1 VKKDRADKIAA
12 EIHDQFLP
20 NLMSIV
26 YELEFWK
33 KTNALSPAG
42 NEFLNN
48 IKNNLDLAVGE
59 SRKLLLHLKPPKIIE
74 SSLTK
79 ALNHYL
85 KRLEETKGL
94 KYRWVTK
101 SPGKRDYVSQD
112 ALLITF
118 LELLANLPL
127 LDAESPQ
134 GREEILFSFKAEDDF
149 IKLSFSWSGLTRKWL
164 SKDLK
169 NVIMKRLGKK
179 KGEIKYYRAAKRLW
193 LAIHLPQR

>member
-1 VKKDRADKIAA
+1 VKKNSADKIAA

-20 NLMSIV
+20 NLMSII

-48 IKNNLDLAVGE
+48 IKDNLDMAVGE
-59 SRKLLLHLKPPKIIE
+59 SRKLLLYLKPPKIIE
-74 SSLTK
+74 SSLSK

-85 KRLEETKGL
+85 QRLEETKGL
-94 KYRWVTK
+94 NYRWVTK
-101 SPGKRDYVSQD
+101 SPDKQNYVSQD
-112 ALLITF
+112 VILMTF

-127 LDAESPQ
+127 VD
-134 GREEILFSFKAEDDF
+134 EEILFSFRADDDAVN
-149 IKLSFSWSGLTRKWL
+149 LSFSWSGLTRSWL

-169 NVIMKRLGKK
+169 NVIMKRLVKV
-179 KGEIKYYRAAKRLW
+179 KGEIEYYRAKKRLW
-193 LAIHLPQR
+193 LAIYLPQR